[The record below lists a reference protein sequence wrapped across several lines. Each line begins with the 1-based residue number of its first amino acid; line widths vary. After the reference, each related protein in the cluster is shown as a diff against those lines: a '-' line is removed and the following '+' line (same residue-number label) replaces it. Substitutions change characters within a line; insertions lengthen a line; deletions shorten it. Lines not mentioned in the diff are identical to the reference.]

1 MRFDENLVLHLLA
14 ASPGNRY
21 QDTSGKYTISFCGAA
36 RPTPAAGALP
46 QHPAGGFAPWTPKFR
61 SAGESRLSDK
71 LPPSPIRN

>member
-46 QHPAGGFAPWTPKFR
+46 
-61 SAGESRLSDK
+61 SN
-71 LPPSPIRN
+71 PITY